1 MANDCPCIPCV
12 PPKRCPTCHA
22 TCPEF
27 ATWREKKDAKHAVI
41 VYEKNKANIN
51 DDYFCNAVVKI
62 KKLLKIKK

>member
-41 VYEKNKANIN
+41 VNEKK
-51 DDYFCNAVVKI
+51 
-62 KKLLKIKK
+62 